1 MKNTLNICLLNMKRM
16 VCIQTKIKLIVLVLV
31 LLNEEEQQ
39 IIVRVIS
46 FIFMILFMV
55 IHSFYS
61 FIDDGNVNIAS

>member
-1 MKNTLNICLLNMKRM
+1 

>member
-1 MKNTLNICLLNMKRM
+1 MKRM